1 MDAEPRRKLMRQLVQ
16 RTGKST
22 LVAQANVLGV
32 SKSALGRYLHGKP
45 VSATNLHLMVA
56 AADARDLWRP
66 GERDE
71 FLAAFLGAPVD
82 QSGPAD
88 DDQHVGGAVSPP
100 DVPDPDGPGELAEH
114 SRDQTVA
121 AVNRRDKTSDVTRR
135 GKRTRLRARWTVLAG
150 VATIVAASALGG
162 IFAIRHAT
170 RSTPQ
175 AAPTAGC
182 RPNRYEVE
190 QAADVLD
197 EDGDLVGRSIPGD
210 TFFREIPEEHAP
222 RRYRYYGTIPSRN
235 ISGYVMQAKLKPSCA

>member
-1 MDAEPRRKLMRQLVQ
+1 M
-16 RTGKST
+16 
-22 LVAQANVLGV
+22 AQANVLGV

-66 GERDE
+66 GEREE

-88 DDQHVGGAVSPP
+88 ADQHVRGAVSLP
-100 DVPDPDGPGELAEH
+100 DDPDLDGPGELAEH
-114 SRDQTVA
+114 GRDQTVPG
-121 AVNRRDKTSDVTRR
+121 VNRRHETSDVTSDVTRR
-135 GKRTRLRARWTVLAG
+135 VQRTRVGARWTVLAG
-150 VATIVAASALGG
+150 VATIIAASALGG
-162 IFAIRHAT
+162 IFGSRHAA
-170 RSTPQ
+170 RSTPET
-175 AAPTAGC
+175 APTAGC

-222 RRYRYYGTIPSRN
+222 RRYRYYGTIPSRHL
-235 ISGYVMQAKLKPSCA
+235 SGYVMQAKLKPSCA